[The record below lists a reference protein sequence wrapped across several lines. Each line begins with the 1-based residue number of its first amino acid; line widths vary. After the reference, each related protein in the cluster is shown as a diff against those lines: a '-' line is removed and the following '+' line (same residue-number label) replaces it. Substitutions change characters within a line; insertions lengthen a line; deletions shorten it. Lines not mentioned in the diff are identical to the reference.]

1 MEGFTQRMEDWNKE
15 DTLKVAKKKGVK
27 KRKGREEKKKPK
39 NKNLKN
45 RAKKSFVISK
55 EARRGNRVVQIK
67 IFDFTECTE
76 PNEHSSDESDSEYLS
91 LSAQYVVSDPVDEIL
106 DSAESIIHKISKEI
120 CKRNL

>member
-15 DTLKVAKKKGVK
+15 DTLKVVNKKGSK
-27 KRKGREEKKKPK
+27 KRKGQEEKKRPK

-45 RAKKSFVISK
+45 RGRKSFVISK

-76 PNEHSSDESDSEYLS
+76 PNKLSSDESDSEYLS